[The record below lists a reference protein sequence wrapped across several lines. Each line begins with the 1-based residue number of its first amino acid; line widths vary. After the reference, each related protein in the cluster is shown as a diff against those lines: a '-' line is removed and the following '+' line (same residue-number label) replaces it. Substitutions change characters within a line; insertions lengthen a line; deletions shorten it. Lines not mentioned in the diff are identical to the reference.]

1 MSEIA
6 VCENAR
12 DETRTATAGDE
23 AQARQGAT
31 RRKCKDNGV
40 KEVGEDQWRAKLKT
54 VTHED
59 WREVRRE
66 ARAERTAEKVC
77 AESGVNRVHS
87 DSTGW
92 PTHPP

>member
-1 MSEIA
+1 
-6 VCENAR
+6 
-12 DETRTATAGDE
+12 
-23 AQARQGAT
+23 
-31 RRKCKDNGV
+31 
-40 KEVGEDQWRAKLKT
+40 VGEDQWRAKLKT

-77 AESGVNRVHS
+77 AESGVNRVYS